1 MPDLVIKY
9 YYECCPSCTNYR
21 DTAIKT
27 SEEIKHAYPDYNRI
41 MQMDLTTDEFSVER
55 YSNYST
61 NSGKEV
67 IFSKNSAGRL
77 PNDGEI
83 LSLLS

>member
-1 MPDLVIKY
+1 MTDLVIKY

-21 DTAIKT
+21 DTAFKT
-27 SEEIKHAYPDYNRI
+27 SEEIKHAHPNYSRI
-41 MQMDLTTDEFSVER
+41 VELDLANDEFAVER

-61 NSGKEV
+61 GSDKEV

-83 LSLLS
+83 LTLLE

>member
-1 MPDLVIKY
+1 
-9 YYECCPSCTNYR
+9 
-21 DTAIKT
+21 
-27 SEEIKHAYPDYNRI
+27 

-61 NSGKEV
+61 NSDKEV

>member
-1 MPDLVIKY
+1 MTDLVIKY
-9 YYECCPSCTNYR
+9 YYKCCPSCTNYR

-27 SEEIKHAYPDYNRI
+27 SEEIKHAHPNYSRI
-41 MQMDLTTDEFSVER
+41 VETDFVNDEFAVER

-61 NSGKEV
+61 GSDKEV

-83 LSLLS
+83 LTLLE